1 MRRPAVRSF
10 TSAELPGRC
19 QRCWVRLEHCVCA
32 VVPRVEPRTGV
43 IVVRHA
49 REAMKSTGTVR
60 VAALALPN
68 AHVLEYEEDGEPAR
82 AQLSGLLT
90 PGTHV
95 LFPSE
100 PTVPWDGA
108 QVDRL
113 VVLDGTWRQARRM
126 FHRLP
131 ALHALPRLALPPKAE
146 AVLRL
151 RDSATEG
158 GRSTLEALADALAR
172 LEGDEVAA
180 PLHRLHA
187 DFVERVFRA
196 RGVWEQKVKDFEGK
210 APPGDLG

>member
-1 MRRPAVRSF
+1 MRSF
-10 TSAELPGRC
+10 TSADLPGRC
-19 QRCWVRLEHCVCA
+19 QRCWVRHEHCVCA
-32 VVPRVEPRTGV
+32 LVPRVEPRTGV
-43 IVVRHA
+43 VVVRHA

-60 VAALALPN
+60 VAALALPK

-90 PGTHV
+90 PGAHV

-108 QVDRL
+108 RVDTL

-131 ALHALPRLALPPKAE
+131 ALHALPRLALPTKPD

-151 RDSATEG
+151 RDSSTEG
-158 GRSTLEALADALAR
+158 GRSTLEALADALAL
-172 LEGDEVAA
+172 LEGDAVAA

-187 DFVERVFRA
+187 DFVERVLKA
-196 RGVWEQKVKDFEGK
+196 RGVWEQKVRDFEEK
-210 APPGDLG
+210 AGARGL